1 MRRVSYPVNKK
12 EWHPSLIPGPIVLI
26 STYNARKEP
35 NIAPISWLQMA
46 SFEPPILMFST
57 SKENTT
63 AKNIIETSCFAVN
76 LVDASIAS
84 KAFRCVSWYGHERIE
99 RTRFTMIE
107 ASRIY
112 APLVDEC
119 KANLECRLA
128 STKEIGSGFV
138 VFGEII
144 IASIWER
151 ILQVEYKK
159 RYELLDQIVFLE
171 DGMFSRINKIS
182 VVGD

>member
-1 MRRVSYPVNKK
+1 MRRISYPVNKK
-12 EWHPSLIPGPIVLI
+12 EWHPSLIPGPVVLI
-26 STYNARKEP
+26 STYNASKEP

-63 AKNIIETSCFAVN
+63 VKNIIETSCFAVN

-84 KAFRCVSWYGHERIE
+84 KVYGCINWYGRERIE
-99 RTRFTMIE
+99 KTGFTMIE
-107 ASRIY
+107 ASEIY

-119 KANLECRLA
+119 KAHLECRLI

-138 VFGEII
+138 VFGEIV
-144 IASIWER
+144 IASIWDK
-151 ILQVEYKK
+151 ILQVAYEK
-159 RYELLDQIVFLE
+159 RYEL
-171 DGMFSRINKIS
+171 
-182 VVGD
+182 